1 MKKIAL
7 GSILLLIAVLA
18 CQFSPTPESTQP
30 TATPPQSQHRC
41 GDGVCDGPEN
51 QSKCSQDCASAP
63 VLDSDTDGEGLTEE
77 NNSSG
82 EDAPD
87 SAEDSGAS
95 GSVLGEVYIEVHVS
109 RSDGEGSCGTP
120 PWGVDHIQGG
130 DFSCPPPKYWF
141 GYDLKSTAHQLLQI
155 TPQGQQNWLISGAQA
170 GDGTYQQES
179 HWSDGNR
186 VCWPV
191 SIEGST
197 FEFNVEGRYTNG
209 QIEPIELDMTAN
221 PVERSQW
228 QCDQGNSY
236 ERETTLLLI
245 DWALAM
251 SGDYTNLSAQL
262 RSTYNGWVRQTYTL
276 DTNPSPEPRD
286 HVEVV
291 VDFTCLEEVE
301 SDTYKQRACPWEE

>member
-1 MKKIAL
+1 MKQIAL
-7 GSILLLIAVLA
+7 ASIILLVAVLA
-18 CQFSPTPESTQP
+18 CQFLPTPESTQP

-51 QSKCSQDCASAP
+51 ESKCPQDCVSAP
-63 VLDSDTDGEGLTEE
+63 VLDEEPGEEGVSEQ

-82 EDAPD
+82 ESAPNA
-87 SAEDSGAS
+87 AENPGST
-95 GSVLGEVYIEVHVS
+95 GSVLAEIYVEAHVS
-109 RSDGEGSCGTP
+109 RKDGEGTCPTP

-130 DFSCPPPKYWF
+130 DFSCQPPKYWF
-141 GYDLKSTAHQLLQI
+141 GYDLKATAHQLLQI
-155 TPQGQQNWLISGAQA
+155 TPQGQQSWLISGAQA
-170 GDGTYQQES
+170 GGGTYQQEA

-186 VCWPV
+186 VCSPV

-197 FEFNVEGRYTNG
+197 FAFNVEGGYTNS
-209 QIEPIELDMTAN
+209 QIELTMAADPGEK
-221 PVERSQW
+221 SQW

-245 DWALAM
+245 DWAVAM
-251 SGDYTNLSAQL
+251 SGDYTDLSARL
-262 RSTYNGWVRQTYTL
+262 PSTLNGWVRQSFIL

-291 VDFTCLEEVE
+291 VDFTCVEKVE
-301 SDTYKQRACPWEE
+301 SDTYKQRRCPWEE